1 MKTGIY
7 SFTFSD
13 ESQFIGRGLDLDK
26 TWKAHLQ
33 DLKIGIA
40 SRNLQLAYNKLG
52 TPRVQVLQ
60 ECHSDHLEIL
70 ESYYVCLLQP
80 VLNDVGS
87 VKIDDPNLHI
97 LQTNSDLLKL
107 STVELLN
114 YIVDME
120 SEIKSLLD
128 SDLVKNLKE
137 ANFALVNLAD
147 RLTDAETL
155 AEAYKEELHN
165 KWWKKVFKWL

>member
-13 ESQFIGRGLDLDK
+13 GSQFVGRGLDLDK

-33 DLKIGIA
+33 DLKTGVA

-52 TPRVQVLQ
+52 IPRVQVLQ

-80 VLNDVGS
+80 TLNDVGS

-97 LQTNSDLLKL
+97 LQTNSELLKL

-114 YIVDME
+114 HIVDMN
-120 SEIKSLLD
+120 SEIQSLLN
-128 SDLVKNLKE
+128 SDLVKKLNE

-155 AEAYKEELHN
+155 ADAYKEELHR
-165 KWWKKVFKWL
+165 KWWKRIFKW

>member
-13 ESQFIGRGLDLDK
+13 GSQFVGRGLDLDK
-26 TWKAHLQ
+26 TWRTHLQ
-33 DLKIGIA
+33 DLKIGVA

-80 VLNDVGS
+80 TLNDVGS

-97 LQTNSDLLKL
+97 LQTNSELLKL

-114 YIVDME
+114 HIVDMN
-120 SEIKSLLD
+120 SEIQSLLN
-128 SDLVKNLKE
+128 SDLVKNLNE

-147 RLTDAETL
+147 RLTEAETL
-155 AEAYKEELHN
+155 ADAYKEELHR
-165 KWWKKVFKWL
+165 KWWKRIFKW